1 MKLIC
6 ICTNP
11 KCQLKGQRS
20 EIEWDGTSS
29 YALHLATECPMCHE
43 RRQTEQGE
51 KQEETNKLL
60 SISAPYIDSLT
71 PNERKKLLKER
82 SNRDFKKNI
91 EEKKRDIDKNIIPK
105 I

>member
-6 ICTNP
+6 TCTNP
-11 KCQLKGQRS
+11 KCQLNGHKT
-20 EIEWDGTSS
+20 EVEWDGVSS
-29 YALHLATECPMCHE
+29 YALLLLTECPMCHE
-43 RRQTEQGE
+43 KRQTEEGE
-51 KQEETNKLL
+51 QEEATNKLL

-82 SNRDFKKNI
+82 SNRDFHKNI